1 MFHLNSCNWLSSIF
15 LAWVNYALVDE
26 NALCLFVCNK
36 PSHHAPVTD
45 NHSESSLSHDMSV
58 DTLQQVH
65 LLMES
70 ETKPE
75 GGKFHFL
82 SWSVTPPFTASHK
95 FPFKLLIYP
104 TCHMQ
109 TIIVQNHLFMRPP
122 WILYKKPTCW
132 HQLRQ
137 NLKLVSSICMYRP
150 TKATCSSL
158 THLNWLLFF
167 ILLASFPSHSHIF
180 SRSRRVSCKIKSG
193 SVLRIRLLFYYYM
206 R

>member
-1 MFHLNSCNWLSSIF
+1 
-15 LAWVNYALVDE
+15 
-26 NALCLFVCNK
+26 
-36 PSHHAPVTD
+36 
-45 NHSESSLSHDMSV
+45 MSV

-82 SWSVTPPFTASHK
+82 SWSVTPPFTASHR

-109 TIIVQNHLFMRPP
+109 TIIVQNHLFVRPP
-122 WILYKKPTCW
+122 WILCKKPTCS

-137 NLKLVSSICMYRP
+137 SLKLVCSICMYRP
-150 TKATCSSL
+150 TKTACSSL

-167 ILLASFPSHSHIF
+167 ILLALFPSHSHIF
-180 SRSRRVSCKIKSG
+180 SCSRRVSCKIKSW
-193 SVLRIRLLFYYYM
+193 SVLGTRLLFYYYI